1 MRLRTVLL
9 IILVIAFSA
18 ISVLLFCNGHY
29 TLGGVAVVFLAVI
42 SAVCYAEYFRNLRKL
57 IFMLDAFEANDFMV
71 RLQEI
76 GSGRDKLFIRLLNRI
91 KHKLDSEKASIREK
105 EMFYGK
111 MLDNVTSGVIAVD
124 EYGTVVFSNPEAT
137 SLFGKEVMNLRQ
149 LDNIRP
155 GLCGE
160 FLSIGR
166 DDSARISFFN
176 ESREVVL
183 RVMESETTVT
193 GTHSG
198 RQERLRIFTFN
209 DIERE
214 MEVRE
219 TESWDRLIRVL
230 THEIMNNLSP
240 ISSISETLYALS
252 SEPGN
257 HDKEISDGLRTINAT
272 SKGLMSFVEAYR
284 KVTRIPEPVKKIC
297 NVTELIERDITLVSP
312 EISAAG
318 VKCSF
323 VSEDRD
329 ILIHADENMISQVI
343 VNLLRNAVQS
353 FDMEE
358 PPADKK
364 IDIRCRMDK
373 SENVI
378 IEIADNGKPIPPE
391 SVEQIFVPFF
401 TTKKKGTGIGLSLAR
416 QIMLRH
422 NGSIRLVRSNASSTV
437 FALVFG

>member
-1 MRLRTVLL
+1 M
-9 IILVIAFSA
+9 
-18 ISVLLFCNGHY
+18 
-29 TLGGVAVVFLAVI
+29 
-42 SAVCYAEYFRNLRKL
+42 
-57 IFMLDAFEANDFMV
+57 
-71 RLQEI
+71 
-76 GSGRDKLFIRLLNRI
+76 
-91 KHKLDSEKASIREK
+91 
-105 EMFYGK
+105 
-111 MLDNVTSGVIAVD
+111 
-124 EYGTVVFSNPEAT
+124 
-137 SLFGKEVMNLRQ
+137 
-149 LDNIRP
+149 
-155 GLCGE
+155 
-160 FLSIGR
+160 
-166 DDSARISFFN
+166 
-176 ESREVVL
+176 
-183 RVMESETTVT
+183 
-193 GTHSG
+193 
-198 RQERLRIFTFN
+198 
-209 DIERE
+209 
-214 MEVRE
+214 
-219 TESWDRLIRVL
+219 
-230 THEIMNNLSP
+230 
-240 ISSISETLYALS
+240 
-252 SEPGN
+252 
-257 HDKEISDGLRTINAT
+257 
-272 SKGLMSFVEAYR
+272 
-284 KVTRIPEPVKKIC
+284 
-297 NVTELIERDITLVSP
+297 IERDITLVSP

-422 NGSIRLVRSNASSTV
+422 NGSIRLVKSNASSTV

>member
-1 MRLRTVLL
+1 
-9 IILVIAFSA
+9 
-18 ISVLLFCNGHY
+18 
-29 TLGGVAVVFLAVI
+29 
-42 SAVCYAEYFRNLRKL
+42 
-57 IFMLDAFEANDFMV
+57 
-71 RLQEI
+71 
-76 GSGRDKLFIRLLNRI
+76 
-91 KHKLDSEKASIREK
+91 
-105 EMFYGK
+105 
-111 MLDNVTSGVIAVD
+111 
-124 EYGTVVFSNPEAT
+124 
-137 SLFGKEVMNLRQ
+137 MNLRQ

-193 GTHSG
+193 GAHSG

-209 DIERE
+209 DIERD

-257 HDKEISDGLRTINAT
+257 HDMEISDGLRTINAT

-284 KVTRIPEPVKKIC
+284 KVTRIPEPLKKIC